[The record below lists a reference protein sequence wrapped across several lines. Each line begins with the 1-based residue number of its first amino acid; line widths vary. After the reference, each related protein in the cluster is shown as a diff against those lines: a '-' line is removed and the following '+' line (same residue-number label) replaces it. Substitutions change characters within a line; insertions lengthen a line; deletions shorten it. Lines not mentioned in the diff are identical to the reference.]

1 MRVLYI
7 RAWLAGVIVGVV
19 RINVSFNPV
28 IWFGSRLAAR
38 LLPL

>member
-7 RAWLAGVIVGVV
+7 CLRLAGVLFSPSLC
-19 RINVSFNPV
+19 SFYFKPV